1 MRARGVAAASRGRP
15 WLRASGRSAHA
26 KANAACAKLSA
37 FSKHGLLLARAAG
50 RSTHSLRPSACDR
63 RPATGGLQAR
73 GVAAASRGRPW
84 LRASGRSPQAKR
96 MQAHPARRYSSAGCL
111 TSEVA
116 RSSLGVLRLAE
127 TSKPQQ
133 AGACLRPMKARGGG
147 AGTCARIAG
156 WCSACRGT
164 MMVAAW
170 FAKAADACCASPQ
183 PVSRPRRCWPSQSKS
198 PPWQLSQCPLTPPER
213 CLTHSEASAGY
224 ANDAAPNPK
233 ARRPGVR
240 LGSSKTLDVPSQT
253 GMSAAPCNGC

>member
-1 MRARGVAAASRGRP
+1 MQKRMQRAPNSAHSPSMGCSWLALRDAARTACDRRPATGGLLARGGAAASRGRP
-15 WLRASGRSAHA
+15 WLRASGRSA
-26 KANAACAKLSA
+26 
-37 FSKHGLLLARAAG
+37 
-50 RSTHSLRPSACDR
+50 
-63 RPATGGLQAR
+63 
-73 GVAAASRGRPW
+73 
-84 LRASGRSPQAKR
+84 QAKR